1 MVMRGLWKIE
11 TISNIFG
18 YLCMVAGD
26 IALNVENPQ
35 IRNVELGSTTINN
48 YPKMGISPGST

>member
-1 MVMRGLWKIE
+1 
-11 TISNIFG
+11 
-18 YLCMVAGD
+18 MVAGD

-48 YPKMGISPGST
+48 YQDGNFSRFDLNSQ

>member
-1 MVMRGLWKIE
+1 
-11 TISNIFG
+11 
-18 YLCMVAGD
+18 MVAGD

-35 IRNVELGSTTINN
+35 IRNVELGSSTTINN